1 MQTVLLSHTSQ
12 LAGHFLEQ
20 SVLVSELSLHLV
32 HNAPSAEQSS
42 QFNMLHVKQT
52 PLASGVGLKGER
64 HDEQPLAAHV
74 LQGLLQKSQVFA
86 LREYP
91 ELH

>member
-1 MQTVLLSHTSQ
+1 
-12 LAGHFLEQ
+12 
-20 SVLVSELSLHLV
+20 
-32 HNAPSAEQSS
+32 
-42 QFNMLHVKQT
+42 MLHVKQT